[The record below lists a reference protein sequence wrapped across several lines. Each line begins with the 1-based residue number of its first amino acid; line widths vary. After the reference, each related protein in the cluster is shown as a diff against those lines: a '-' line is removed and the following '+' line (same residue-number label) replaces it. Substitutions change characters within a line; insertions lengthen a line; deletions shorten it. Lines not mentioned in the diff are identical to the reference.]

1 MFHRGEPGSTEV
13 FEVWKKDERDKKLL
27 DEKDALFDHA
37 GEPREKVSKEEKL
50 D

>member
-1 MFHRGEPGSTEV
+1 MEE
-13 FEVWKKDERDKKLL
+13 FEVWKKDERGDKFL

-37 GEPREKVSKEEKL
+37 GELREKVSEEEKL